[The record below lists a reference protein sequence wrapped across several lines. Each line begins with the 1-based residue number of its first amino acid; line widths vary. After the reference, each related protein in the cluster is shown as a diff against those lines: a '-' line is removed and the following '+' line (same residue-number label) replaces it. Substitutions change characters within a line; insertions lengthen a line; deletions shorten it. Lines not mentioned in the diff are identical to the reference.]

1 MRDSVP
7 WEAVQGVLL
16 SASALLLNCA
26 VSPFSSVKAVRLPG
40 PCLRGLTE
48 NPGGRA
54 LLKSAVKFLEVSS
67 SLGVTTASSS
77 W

>member
-1 MRDSVP
+1 M
-7 WEAVQGVLL
+7 LL

-26 VSPFSSVKAVRLPG
+26 GSPFSSEKAVRLQA

-48 NPGGRA
+48 NPARRA
-54 LLKSAVKFLEVSS
+54 LLKSPVKFLEVSS